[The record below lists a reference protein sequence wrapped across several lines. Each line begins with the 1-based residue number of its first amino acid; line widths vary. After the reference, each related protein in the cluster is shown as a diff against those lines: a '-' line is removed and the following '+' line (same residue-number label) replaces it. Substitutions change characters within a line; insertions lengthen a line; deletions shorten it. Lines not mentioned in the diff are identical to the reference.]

1 MRFMILAI
9 RNLGRQ
15 KRRSFLL
22 GGAIAF
28 GILIVTFVN
37 GFAGGVAG
45 NLEQNFS
52 QLLGGE
58 IFIQGVEKK
67 PSGQRVQVITDE
79 AALSAAIADSRI
91 PVKSVTRSSAFL
103 GTFFF
108 HNNSTVQE
116 VVGVDFDVAA
126 PLRDRLTLV
135 EGSFDGMRNPE
146 GIIIGQQ
153 TAQRLKARP
162 GDLVLV
168 QLRTITGQMNVAEFL
183 VAGVSHDPGLSVS
196 FAAYANRAYVNALEN
211 LPPEAYQ
218 QLGILLSNPETTNA
232 AAAELSRALSRRV
245 VLLPALPKAAG
256 ENPIGSMLRQHS
268 ENPMGAMVADLMRL
282 ASEGSY
288 TGTRYRLST
297 IDDIL
302 GRLQLPQIIAAINGV
317 AFVVL
322 LILFL
327 IIVVGVINTF
337 RIVLNERTREIG
349 TMRALGMQ
357 RGRVRSLFLL
367 EALFLFVGGA
377 VVGLIGATLV
387 MALASLASFAPTT
400 PAFLMLRNGHASFMV
415 SPGQIAL
422 PIVAVGLLTMLGAW
436 LPARRAARLK
446 PVEALTAVH

>member
-1 MRFMILAI
+1 MRFMILAF
-9 RNLGRQ
+9 RNLSRQ

-28 GILIVTFVN
+28 GILIVTFAN
-37 GFAGGVAG
+37 GFAGGLAS

-58 IFIQGVEKK
+58 IFIQGVEKL
-67 PSGQRVQVITDE
+67 PSGQRVQVISDD
-79 AALSAAIADSRI
+79 AALSAAISVSRI
-91 PVKSVTRSSAFL
+91 PTKSVTRSSTFL

-108 HNNSTVQE
+108 HNNSAVQE
-116 VVGVDFDVAA
+116 VVGVDFNKTA

-135 EGSFDGMRNPE
+135 EGSFEGMKNPH
-146 GIIIGQQ
+146 GVIIGQQ
-153 TAQRLKARP
+153 TAQRLKART
-162 GDLVLV
+162 GDTVLV

-183 VAGVSHDPGLSVS
+183 VAAVSHDPGVSVS
-196 FAAYANRAYVNALEN
+196 FAAYANRAYVNELEN
-211 LPPEAYQ
+211 LPPDAYQ
-218 QLGILLSNPETTNA
+218 QLGILLSNPGGTDEA
-232 AAAELSRALSRRV
+232 ASRLTRALSQRV
-245 VLLPALPKAAG
+245 ALLPPLPKAVTD
-256 ENPIGSMLRQHS
+256 NPMGSMLRQHN
-268 ENPMGAMVADLMRL
+268 ENPMGAMMADLMRQ

-288 TGTRYRLST
+288 QGTRYRLST
-297 IDDIL
+297 IDDVL
-302 GRLQLPQIIAAINGV
+302 GRLQIPQIIAAINAV

-357 RGRVRSLFLL
+357 RGRVRALFLL
-367 EALFLFVGGA
+367 EALFLFVGGTIA
-377 VVGLIGATLV
+377 GLVGAALV
-387 MALASLASFAPTT
+387 MALTSLAHFAPKT
-400 PAFLMLRNGHASFMV
+400 PAFLMLRNGHASFVV
-415 SPGQIAL
+415 SGEIAL
-422 PIVAVGLLTMLGAW
+422 PIVVVGLLTMLGAW

>member
-168 QLRTITGQMNVAEFL
+168 QLRTI
-183 VAGVSHDPGLSVS
+183 
-196 FAAYANRAYVNALEN
+196 
-211 LPPEAYQ
+211 
-218 QLGILLSNPETTNA
+218 
-232 AAAELSRALSRRV
+232 
-245 VLLPALPKAAG
+245 
-256 ENPIGSMLRQHS
+256 
-268 ENPMGAMVADLMRL
+268 
-282 ASEGSY
+282 
-288 TGTRYRLST
+288 
-297 IDDIL
+297 
-302 GRLQLPQIIAAINGV
+302 
-317 AFVVL
+317 
-322 LILFL
+322 
-327 IIVVGVINTF
+327 
-337 RIVLNERTREIG
+337 
-349 TMRALGMQ
+349 
-357 RGRVRSLFLL
+357 
-367 EALFLFVGGA
+367 
-377 VVGLIGATLV
+377 
-387 MALASLASFAPTT
+387 
-400 PAFLMLRNGHASFMV
+400 
-415 SPGQIAL
+415 
-422 PIVAVGLLTMLGAW
+422 
-436 LPARRAARLK
+436 
-446 PVEALTAVH
+446 